1 MNKVHQIYDIYF
13 VEDNTFVED
22 EERLYRAFGLADKV
36 RRRIDGGDKGWYND
50 GINRGKPDKVR
61 ED

>member
-1 MNKVHQIYDIYF
+1 MNKVHQIYDTYL

-22 EERLYRAFGLADKV
+22 EERLYRAFGLDNK
-36 RRRIDGGDKGWYND
+36 GKGWYND
-50 GINRGKPDKVR
+50 NINRVKPDKVR

>member
-22 EERLYRAFGLADKV
+22 EERLYRAFGL
-36 RRRIDGGDKGWYND
+36 DGGNKVWYND
-50 GINRGKPDKVR
+50 NINRVKPDKVR